1 MNVRRLIPGTA
12 VAATALL
19 GLGALSGCSSSD
31 AAGGSDGKLDVTA
44 SFYPMQYLAEEIGGG
59 HVEVTTLTEP
69 GQEPHDLEISARQ
82 TAAMEESDLVLYLK
96 GLQPAVD
103 EAVQQSEARTKV
115 DATTLT
121 SLEKDGPEPGES
133 AGSEKSAGSGEPS
146 KSAEPSKSGE
156 PAGEHADEHG
166 HAEDGHG
173 HAEEGHAEDGHGHG
187 EEEKPAGEEEA
198 AEEEAGHDGHDH
210 GHSHDG
216 PDPHIWLDP
225 VRYAEVAKGL
235 GKAMAKAD
243 PDHAADYGKNTDA
256 LVKRL
261 DALHTKF
268 EGGLRDTRTD
278 VFITTHSAFGY
289 LADRYGLIEESITG
303 LDPESEPSGARIKA
317 LQQTAKA
324 DKVDTVFYETLVS
337 DRTAKTLANDA
348 GLRTDVLD
356 PVEGITDKSK
366 GDDYIQVME
375 ANLTALRTA
384 LGAK

>member
-31 AAGGSDGKLDVTA
+31 TAGGSDGKLDITA

-59 HVEVTTLTEP
+59 HVRVTTLTEP

-82 TAAMEESDLVLYLK
+82 TAAMEESDLILYLK

-121 SLEKDGPEPGES
+121 SLEKDGPEPVE
-133 AGSEKSAGSGEPS
+133 
-146 KSAEPSKSGE
+146 SGE
-156 PAGEHADEHG
+156 PADEHTDEHG
-166 HAEDGHG
+166 HAEDGH
-173 HAEEGHAEDGHGHG
+173 AEGGHAEDGHGHG
-187 EEEKPAGEEEA
+187 GEEKPAGEKKA

-225 VRYAEVAKGL
+225 VRYAEVAEGI

-268 EGGLRDTRTD
+268 EDGLRGTRTN

-356 PVEGITDKSK
+356 PVEGITGKSK
-366 GDDYIQVME
+366 GDDYVQVME